1 MEKAASV
8 IQEFKFFTKMQKRLD
23 KSALHFKL
31 MGANLMPPLFT
42 GQFANR
48 TDKTNEQKI
57 NGRFY

>member
-1 MEKAASV
+1 
-8 IQEFKFFTKMQKRLD
+8 MQKRLD